1 MRALLLLNLASVR
14 GKYWLIPAIMAL
26 AAVALSFGMVALD
39 AHLGTKWAEQ
49 VPWLYA
55 NGPTG
60 ARALLSTIA
69 GSMITV
75 AGVTFSITTVAIA
88 TTASTFGPRLI
99 GNFMRDRGNQITL
112 GTFIATFL
120 FCILVLRTVQSADE
134 GAESFV
140 PHLALAVA
148 LLLAMASLGVL
159 IYFMHHVPESLHI
172 SNVVAGLG
180 RDLRD
185 QVEELFPDP
194 LGEAE
199 GQPEADA
206 DALAARPGI
215 EIEAGADGYLRYID
229 VDDLVRQAERR
240 DMFVVFRRRAGDF
253 VAARDVVATLHAH
266 APPDDEARDAIRS
279 AWVVGTY
286 RSREQDVIYG
296 VDRLVEV
303 AARALSPGMNDVFT
317 AKNAIDWLGG
327 ALAHLVRRHVAGGI
341 RRDEAGRPRVAL
353 RAWSFEEIAGAVF
366 DQLRAYVS
374 GDRNA
379 ALHLMGMLAHVARHA
394 EDRDR
399 RALLLRQAK
408 ALRDR
413 SREMLSDPSARD
425 ALEVAY
431 EDAAAVLGAPKP
443 EAHRG

>member
-1 MRALLLLNLASVR
+1 MRALLLLNLASLG
-14 GKYWLIPAIMAL
+14 GKYWLIPTIMAVS
-26 AAVALSFGMVALD
+26 AMALSFAMVWLD
-39 AHLGTKWAEQ
+39 ASLGTKWAEQ

-120 FCILVLRTVQSADE
+120 FCILVLRTVQSQDE

-180 RDLRD
+180 HDLRD
-185 QVEELFPDP
+185 QVEQLFPDP
-194 LGEAE
+194 LDEAE
-199 GQPEADA
+199 TAPSAQTDRLTE
-206 DALAARPGI
+206 RPGT
-215 EIEAGADGYLRYID
+215 EIEAGADGYLRYVDI
-229 VDDLVRQAERR
+229 DDLVRQAERH
-240 DMFVVFRRRAGDF
+240 DLFIALHRRPGEF
-253 VAARDVVATLHAH
+253 VAAQDVVAVVHAD
-266 APPDDEARDAIRS
+266 APSDAEIRGEVQK

-286 RSREQDVIYG
+286 RSRQQDVIYG
-296 VDRLVEV
+296 VNRLVEV

-327 ALAHLVRRHVAGGI
+327 ALAHLVGRRIADGV
-341 RRDEAGRPRVAL
+341 RCDEEGRPRVAL
-353 RAWSFEEIAGAVF
+353 RARSFEEIAGAVF
-366 DQLRAYVS
+366 DQLRPYVAR
-374 GDRNA
+374 DRNA
-379 ALHLMGMLAHVARHA
+379 ALHTMGMLRHVARHA
-394 EDRDR
+394 EDRGR
-399 RALLLRQAK
+399 RVILLDHAK
-408 ALRDR
+408 ALRDL
-413 SREMLSDPSARD
+413 SSEMMSDASAC
-425 ALEVAY
+425 AELEAAY
-431 EDAAAVLGAPKP
+431 EDAAAALGAARS
-443 EAHRG
+443 EVQSR